1 MFKPKPKS
9 QIKRLIER
17 DGTRCHY
24 CGVELSFEW
33 SKDDE
38 NYRTI
43 DHVKPQA
50 KGGKSLLDNLV
61 LACQRCNW
69 DKHTM
74 SYQEFRMKRET
85 DSILLWFMDGESCSN

>member
-1 MFKPKPKS
+1 MYKPKHAS
-9 QIKRLIER
+9 QVRRLIER

-33 SKDDE
+33 SKDDQE

-50 KGGKSLLDNLV
+50 RGGKTLLENLV
-61 LACQRCNW
+61 LACARCNW
-69 DKHTM
+69 DKHTL
-74 SYQEFRMKRET
+74 SYQEFRMKREI
-85 DSILLWFMDGESCSN
+85 DSIILQLMDGEE